1 MFFFFFFGGFS
12 EGTVWVCPL
21 GAESTASLPFEG
33 GASDGAAAAFDE
45 PATDAAEATSASGP
59 GGAGAE
65 GLVPLDKA
73 GDAARFLTLCRN
85 LRCWTRA

>member
-1 MFFFFFFGGFS
+1 MAL
-12 EGTVWVCPL
+12 L
-21 GAESTASLPFEG
+21 GL
-33 GASDGAAAAFDE
+33 
-45 PATDAAEATSASGP
+45 SGP
-59 GGAGAE
+59 DDAGAE